1 MAQQLTVQQRNAMF
15 AQATRQNIQ
24 SFGKKTVNQGATMV
38 DFLLPKAR
46 LLSKIYLE
54 CDFKFKLK
62 HATKTSLETD
72 EFTPY
77 RPIRRI
83 SLDLNNGF
91 SPYVIGGKELAL
103 LNAMRMNSK
112 IVYPQHEN
120 ETGYCYAPEALTAS
134 VEGTSN
140 HIRTTI
146 ELNTTLNDRDPIG
159 IVLLQNNETAVEL
172 KVDLESE
179 SMFVD
184 NADGFV
190 VEVEEITLQAS
201 AETFSIP
208 AVAEAFPDISVIKL
222 VTSRTETFAGN
233 GQNLVDLTTGTIYRK
248 LAFIVEDMN
257 GKPFDDEDFSSNIDL
272 IFNTADVNYSIP
284 AKTLRHIDESQ
295 LGISLPKG
303 CYAFDFSYNGLSN
316 LGGTRDYIDTERLTS
331 FQLRFNSAKAGR
343 IRVINE
349 NLARLVG

>member
-1 MAQQLTVQQRNAMF
+1 MAQTLTVQQRNAMF

-24 SFGKKTVNQGATMV
+24 SFGKKTITQGATMV

-62 HATKTSLETD
+62 HASKTTLDTD

-77 RPIRRI
+77 RPIRRL

-91 SPYVIGGKELAL
+91 SPYVIGGKELSV
-103 LNAMRMNSK
+103 LNALRMNSN
-112 IVYPQHEN
+112 IVFPQSDN
-120 ETGYCYAPEALTAS
+120 EVGYCYAPKQLKAS
-134 VEGTSN
+134 TTGVSN

-172 KVDLESE
+172 KVDIESE
-179 SMFVD
+179 NMFV
-184 NADGFV
+184 NNEAGFT

-208 AVAEAFPDISVIKL
+208 AIAEAFPDISVIKL
-222 VTSRTETFAGN
+222 VTSRTEAFPGN
-233 GQNLVDLTTGTIYRK
+233 GQNLIDLTTGTIYRK
-248 LAFIVEDMN
+248 LAFIVEDLDGN
-257 GKPFDDEDFSSNIDL
+257 PFADEDFTSNIDL

-284 AKTLRHIDESQ
+284 AKTLRHINESQ
-295 LGISLPKG
+295 LGIALPKG
-303 CYAFDFSYNGLSN
+303 CYCFDFSYNGLPN

-331 FQLRFNSAKAGR
+331 FQLRFNSNKTGR
-343 IRVINE
+343 IRIINE

>member
-1 MAQQLTVQQRNAMF
+1 MAQTLTVQQRNAMF

-24 SFGKKTVNQGATMV
+24 SFGKKTVTQGGTMV

-62 HATKTSLETD
+62 HTTKTELATD

-77 RPIRRI
+77 KPIRRI

-91 SPYVIGGKELAL
+91 SPFVIGGRELAV
-103 LNAMRMNSK
+103 LNGLRCNSE
-112 IVYPQHEN
+112 IVFPQHTN
-120 ETGYCYAPEALTAS
+120 DTGYCYAPEKLTAS
-134 VEGTSN
+134 ASGASN

-172 KVDLESE
+172 KVDLEAE
-179 SMFVD
+179 NMFID
-184 NADGFV
+184 NAEGFS

-222 VTSRTETFAGN
+222 VTSRTEAFPGN
-233 GQNLVDLTTGTIYRK
+233 GQNLIDLVTGTIYRK
-248 LAFIVEDMN
+248 LAFIVEDLDGN
-257 GKPFDDEDFSSNIDL
+257 PFSDEDFTSNIDL

-284 AKTLRHIDESQ
+284 AKTLRHINESQ
-295 LGISLPKG
+295 LGMAMPKG
-303 CYAFDFSYNGLSN
+303 VYCFDFSYNGIPN

-331 FQLRFNSAKAGR
+331 FQLRFNSTKTGR
-343 IRVINE
+343 IRLINE